1 MVTIAELP
9 NDPRYTIKT
18 VCTQTGIRA
27 VTLRAWERRYRLLSP
42 QRGDNKYRLYS
53 DQDVAMLRWIKSR
66 VDMGISISSAVR
78 ELHSMQA
85 NGSLPEPI
93 PVETQQTAPWARPPQ
108 EYSDELFTALIR
120 HSETAAAEKMREAQS
135 LFDLSTFCLE
145 VIVPCLVRIGEA
157 WERGDIR
164 VATEHFASAFIRGK
178 LMGMLQSFPMRRGS
192 PLILSGCPSEEF
204 HEIGSL
210 ILALLL
216 RRDGYRV
223 EYLGPDLPLPDLV
236 EYARFEHPRLIVLAV
251 TLREHI
257 PSLKSFA
264 KELSTVHPTPLFGFG
279 GRAFNYA
286 PPALRE
292 TVPGVWLGATLSG
305 AVSEIHKLLDNPP
318 R

>member
-18 VCTQTGIRA
+18 VCAQTGIRA

-53 DQDVAMLRWIKSR
+53 DQDVALLRWIKSR
-66 VDMGISISSAVR
+66 VDMGITISLAVR
-78 ELHSMQA
+78 ELHAMQA

-93 PVETQQTAPWARPPQ
+93 PIETQQNAPWARPPQ
-108 EYSDELFTALIR
+108 EYSDELYSALIH
-120 HSETAAAEKMREAQS
+120 HSESAAGDKLREAQS

-145 VIVPCLVRIGEA
+145 VIVPCLVRIGDA
-157 WERGDIR
+157 WERGEIR
-164 VATEHFASAFIRGK
+164 IATEHFASAYIRGK
-178 LMGMLQSFPMRRGS
+178 LMGLLTSFPMRRGM
-192 PLILSGCPSEEF
+192 PYILSGCPSEEY

-216 RRDGYRV
+216 RREGFRV

-236 EYARFEHPRLIVLAV
+236 EYARFEKPRLIVLSV

-257 PSLKSFA
+257 PSLRNFA
-264 KELSTVHPTPLFGFG
+264 KELSTVYPTPLFGFG
-279 GRAFNYA
+279 GRAFNTA

-292 TVPGVWLGATLSG
+292 SVPGIWLGQTLSG
-305 AVSEIHKLLDNPP
+305 AVVKIKDLFDIPT